1 MKTRDDRP
9 SSALSCRLNLPAL
22 LRWLLMVF
30 VLAAPGYALA
40 TRTPQGVGI
49 CTHKGGNSQ
58 ADLTI
63 PLPSVITFRSGESYA
78 ADTLLYTGTEV
89 KLDYNCSSDK
99 GNHNGTKIYVMR
111 QDTELT
117 NLRRAM
123 KNMGLYMK
131 LVVTDSVTGSKKE
144 LILDENTGNIS
155 YAVMRENIDGDAEGT
170 LTFRLD
176 MYSKGELNP
185 GFYSLPLL
193 NAFKIV
199 PNGSDVS
206 KGINVK
212 VSPVQ
217 IQYVPTCFVKASLNT
232 DKVDFGPVLT
242 SDIDSSFSRPR
253 TFSIQASVNN
263 AAGCNIGT
271 LTKPF
276 ELVLEGQETKIM
288 YLHLPLKVAFLINS
302 GGAPSSDNKA
312 IILKNEHNED
322 NGLQL
327 KISDPAGNFVTFNNE
342 SESLPTDSP
351 ANKLGEFHDGI
362 FTVNKPYTAT
372 LSQAP
377 GKPVKTGKYRTQVT
391 VKVSYY

>member
-1 MKTRDDRP
+1 MKTRDDRTAF
-9 SSALSCRLNLPAL
+9 ALSCRLNLPAL
-22 LRWLLMVF
+22 LRWLLMVC
-30 VLAAPGYALA
+30 VLAGPGYALA
-40 TRTPQGVGI
+40 TRGPGGVGM
-49 CTHKGGNSQ
+49 CTRQGGSQ
-58 ADLTI
+58 ADFTI
-63 PLPSVITFRSGESYA
+63 PLPPVITFRSGENYST
-78 ADTLLYTGTEV
+78 DSPLYTGTEV
-89 KLDYNCSSDK
+89 KLDYNCSNDK
-99 GNHNGTKIYVMR
+99 GSTDGAKIYVMR
-111 QDTELT
+111 RDEELT

-123 KNMGLYMK
+123 SDMGLYMK

-144 LILDENTGNIS
+144 LTLDENTGNIS
-155 YAVMRENIDGDAEGT
+155 YVVMRENIVGDAEGT

-176 MYSKGELNP
+176 IYRKGDVNP
-185 GFYSLPLL
+185 GFYSLPSL

-199 PNGSDVS
+199 PNGSGVE

-217 IQYVPTCFVKASLNT
+217 LQYVPTCFVKASLNT

-276 ELVLEGQETKIM
+276 ELVLEGQGTKTV

-327 KISDPAGNFVTFNNE
+327 KISDPDGQFVTFNSE